1 MSEIL
6 SQLSAFSVFLA
17 IASIGFLFLLLS
29 LIFGELFDHFGGGF
43 DHDADHDLGHGG
55 PSFFSSRVLSVFV
68 TAFGGVGA
76 IGVNYGMSVLGA
88 SAAGFASGVFFGAI
102 VFFFASFLYGQ
113 QASTRVQSGEMVGKS
128 ARVVVAIPA
137 GGLGQVRCQLGEEMI
152 DKVAKA
158 KDGSAIAFN
167 SVVKIE
173 EEIGEIVLVRT
184 L

>member
-1 MSEIL
+1 MPL
-6 SQLSAFSVFLA
+6 GGNAGGLLA
-17 IASIGFLFLLLS
+17 IAGETAIVPFAVLFFTGLLFL
-29 LIFGELFDHFGGGF
+29 
-43 DHDADHDLGHGG
+43 DAQ
-55 PSFFSSRVLSVFV
+55 V
-68 TAFGGVGA
+68 TGWNRLAKRFPAMAESAGVYRHQNGGVGA
-76 IGVNYGMSVLGA
+76 IGVYYGMSVLGA

-137 GGLGQVRCQLGEEMI
+137 GGLGQVRLQLGEEMI

-173 EEIGEIVLVRT
+173 EEIGEIVLVRP